1 MNPMKNI
8 SIGLL
13 VLLGLG
19 ASSYAEPVR
28 YTVRFKDVVIATQEV
43 TIAQVGDLITTT
55 SAFEADMRVF
65 VATHHYGEAL
75 SVTFRPDG
83 TVVAF
88 SARRTDGPVQT
99 EIAATAGA
107 EDVLRVVRTDREGIT
122 TNYIP
127 RADYDFH
134 SLILYGTEPSQF
146 LPSNKVARVLNIAE
160 GRIVPTTMQT
170 ISESQT
176 TSERQYVRATHLIW
190 GEGPYLS
197 HSWHP
202 ERFSNLPTRYIRQS
216 DTGEFIFD
224 LQR

>member
-1 MNPMKNI
+1 MTKN
-8 SIGLL
+8 SIALF
-13 VLLGLG
+13 VFLG
-19 ASSYAEPVR
+19 ALAGAGAEPVR
-28 YTVRFKDVVIATQEV
+28 YAVRFKDVVIATQEV
-43 TIAQVGDLITTT
+43 TIVQADDLITTT
-55 SAFEADMRVF
+55 SAFAADLRVF
-65 VATHHYGEAL
+65 VANHHYGEAL
-75 SVTFRPDG
+75 SVTYRPDG

-88 SARRTDGPVQT
+88 SARRTDGPVQV
-99 EIAATAGA
+99 EITGAAGA
-107 EDVLRVVRTDREGIT
+107 EDVLRVVRTDREGIS
-122 TNYIP
+122 TNFIP